1 MKLNHTEALNKIDK
15 ISKKNSPLVVIKK
28 ELMDVLSATDEKSY
42 KQLLDWV
49 VSSYDKATWYVQKR
63 NLQFVSPL
71 VNEYINWDIG
81 KKHKQKEDNKD
92 NEDNNFGAV
101 SLVREKDKEW
111 KYKVYKYTVKKW
123 GKPKNIINKYIRQ
136 IWWSIDGVIITDEKW
151 KEYPDN
157 KMFSSWDTVYIK
169 VPISLIETMDED
181 TKEKIKI
188 QEEYIENQDVS
199 YKNLLEKFN
208 KQHPMWKDVEMSF
221 GIPVYRYE
229 DIEKTLASITTNQKM
244 DPKRYEVVLLL
255 NRPSTEVDF
264 DNETKEKI
272 LKFKLNNPGYNIHI
286 FEHTFDFKKDKN
298 GKYIVNYWKLYKT
311 LWDTI
316 VYRNIQRNKIKWM
329 DMKKIRNLIVK
340 TWAADST
347 DKNPKYIEN
356 QLEKY
361 GNDYSGKE
369 LVNLR
374 WESRL
379 PAKICKAYPLVE
391 ILEFFQRRFD
401 AEYAGWP
408 LNRNVWIWSYKSWM
422 YCDAKWFRWTWQEQ
436 WEDVALVKDIKKSI
450 KKRNSE
456 VTMYYDKDFV
466 WAVDESCD
474 RWIRAMVEKNRP
486 YCDRYIDQEWNTASK
501 EKDWNKYAID
511 HKWSEK
517 FRVLE
522 LTKQNLEKNLSGFY
536 RQRINNIFEWKTHST
551 KYHGERDSKLN
562 HVPWTWYLDNEW
574 KSATKQERAEWIA
587 NNVVNPIME
596 NVLSQNDF
604 MWLSK
609 WDYEFWEIT
618 LEKYY
623 NRKEKKYKDRVKSV
637 QIKFNESAITKIME
651 VQKKKIA
658 SWYYDYRK

>member
-71 VNEYINWDIG
+71 INEYINWDIG

-136 IWWSIDGVIITDEKW
+136 IWWSRDGVIITDEKW

-169 VPISLIETMDED
+169 VPISLIETIDED

>member
-71 VNEYINWDIG
+71 INEYINWDIG

-136 IWWSIDGVIITDEKW
+136 IWWSRDGIIITDEKW

-517 FRVLE
+517 CRVLE

>member
-1 MKLNHTEALNKIDK
+1 
-15 ISKKNSPLVVIKK
+15 
-28 ELMDVLSATDEKSY
+28 
-42 KQLLDWV
+42 
-49 VSSYDKATWYVQKR
+49 
-63 NLQFVSPL
+63 
-71 VNEYINWDIG
+71 
-81 KKHKQKEDNKD
+81 
-92 NEDNNFGAV
+92 
-101 SLVREKDKEW
+101 
-111 KYKVYKYTVKKW
+111 
-123 GKPKNIINKYIRQ
+123 
-136 IWWSIDGVIITDEKW
+136 
-151 KEYPDN
+151 
-157 KMFSSWDTVYIK
+157 
-169 VPISLIETMDED
+169 
-181 TKEKIKI
+181 
-188 QEEYIENQDVS
+188 
-199 YKNLLEKFN
+199 
-208 KQHPMWKDVEMSF
+208 
-221 GIPVYRYE
+221 
-229 DIEKTLASITTNQKM
+229 
-244 DPKRYEVVLLL
+244 
-255 NRPSTEVDF
+255 
-264 DNETKEKI
+264 
-272 LKFKLNNPGYNIHI
+272 
-286 FEHTFDFKKDKN
+286 
-298 GKYIVNYWKLYKT
+298 
-311 LWDTI
+311 
-316 VYRNIQRNKIKWM
+316 
-329 DMKKIRNLIVK
+329 
-340 TWAADST
+340 
-347 DKNPKYIEN
+347 
-356 QLEKY
+356 
-361 GNDYSGKE
+361 
-369 LVNLR
+369 
-374 WESRL
+374 
-379 PAKICKAYPLVE
+379 
-391 ILEFFQRRFD
+391 
-401 AEYAGWP
+401 
-408 LNRNVWIWSYKSWM
+408 M

>member
-71 VNEYINWDIG
+71 INEYINWDIG

-136 IWWSIDGVIITDEKW
+136 IWWSRDGIIITDEKW

>member
-42 KQLLDWV
+42 KQLLDWI

-71 VNEYINWDIG
+71 INEYINWDIG
-81 KKHKQKEDNKD
+81 KRHKQKEDNKD

-136 IWWSIDGVIITDEKW
+136 IWWSRDGVIITDEKW

-169 VPISLIETMDED
+169 VPISLIETIDED

-244 DPKRYEVVLLL
+244 DPKHYEVVLLL

-408 LNRNVWIWSYKSWM
+408 LNRNVWIWSYKSWI

-436 WEDVALVKDIKKSI
+436 WEDVTLVKDIKKSI

-511 HKWSEK
+511 YKWSEK

-562 HVPWTWYLDNEW
+562 HVLWTWYLDNEW